1 MNFQASVKTTNKQ
14 INDDLTG
21 LSNWPSAK
29 LLLISVKYNLLCL
42 IQIKISKTIKVA
54 CVVKIEL
61 FFYALIL
68 L

>member
-42 IQIKISKTIKVA
+42 IQIKTSKTIKVA